1 MGIIYVGFMAF
12 LFKNQSKLRI
22 SLFYCNL
29 SFNSVLAIIFLG
41 VVSML
46 FFQFYNLVIDVTN
59 NLKVVDI
66 VLQIIRLMTTR

>member
-1 MGIIYVGFMAF
+1 MAF

-66 VLQIIRLMTTR
+66 VLQIIRLTFSSK